1 VVMGRSYAAL
11 CLRHTAEGTML
22 VYQVASAA
30 HEGKRAAE
38 SVIAKL
44 PSGEL
49 YLRVRVADGGLCQ
62 FAYSPDGV
70 QFQHAGEPFQAVEGH
85 WIGAKMGFYCIRKET
100 TNDAGWLD
108 IDWFRVDADS
118 SGETGTHPPIDS
130 IAERMLL
137 LQRPNG
143 GWSKSFR
150 GKAVD
155 YEKPLSSADSASADA
170 ERKLFDT
177 TIDNGSTTREIKHLV
192 RAFQQTGNERYAV
205 AARRGVEYLLE
216 AQYDDGGWPQYYPDK
231 HLYRSQITFNDNAI
245 INVLDVLKAIVKNEP
260 GYTDVFGDDY
270 RARASSAL
278 GNGINC
284 ILETQLSIEGKL
296 TIWAAQYDK
305 DTKRPA
311 KARAYELPSLAAAES
326 AMILMFLMDIESP
339 TPSIKEAVEAGVAWF
354 REHGMAGYDTEIVE
368 APDQPTGKDRVLVKS
383 PGTTIWARFYDL
395 ENQQPFFVGRDGIPH
410 NRLENIENERRV
422 GYGWYGTW
430 GKKVI
435 QAYEK
440 KWQKKHGK

>member
-1 VVMGRSYAAL
+1 MRYIVIILGITS
-11 CLRHTAEGTML
+11 CLGVATSAQTEGL
-22 VYQVASAA
+22 VSA
-30 HEGKRAAE
+30 
-38 SVIAKL
+38 
-44 PSGEL
+44 
-49 YLRVRVADGGLCQ
+49 VRITNHGGSTLADG
-62 FAYSPDGV
+62 
-70 QFQHAGEPFQAVEGH
+70 
-85 WIGAKMGFYCIRKET
+85 R
-100 TNDAGWLD
+100 
-108 IDWFRVDADS
+108 R
-118 SGETGTHPPIDS
+118 IDS
-130 IAERMLL
+130 VAERMLL

-155 YEKPLSSADSASADA
+155 YKRPLSSEDSISAET

-192 RAFQQTGNERYAV
+192 FAYQQTGNERYAV
-205 AARRGVEYLLE
+205 TARHGVDFLLE

-231 HLYRSQITFNDNAI
+231 HHYRSQITFNDDAM
-245 INVLDVLKAIVKNEP
+245 INVLIVLKAIVKNER
-260 GYTDVFGDDY
+260 GYPHVFDGDY
-270 RARASSAL
+270 RSRASNAL
-278 GNGINC
+278 GKGINC
-284 ILETQLSIEGKL
+284 ILETQLFVGGKR

-339 TPSIKEAVEAGVAWF
+339 TPSIGEAVEAGVAWF
-354 REHGMAGYDTEIVE
+354 REHGIAGYDTQIIE
-368 APDQPTGKDRVLVKS
+368 ARDQPTGKDRILIKS
-383 PGTTIWARFYDL
+383 PQTTIWARFYDL
-395 ENQQPFFVGRDGIPH
+395 QNQQPLFVGRDGVPRL
-410 NRLENIENERRV
+410 RLEDIENERRV

-440 KWQKKHGK
+440 KWRAQAMTKNPQL